1 MVDRAVADELL
12 EFCAVFPGHIDG
24 MLLPWHQSIGELQ
37 GDRSYFL
44 KLTVDESLDWFQTGK
59 MTMIKSALKLL
70 WDFMTDDDNSGTLEL
85 NEDEIRKQL
94 SWLVDVPLFI
104 DETRV
109 DQLYDITVQPV
120 FYEYQRDR
128 KEELYRFLSG
138 ETDEYGGEVE
148 GSLKSSS
155 MFSMIAE
162 GGLAARLTGSHSE
175 TEEEEEEI
183 RYQLTSTTQRQLAQ
197 IAIQYYYEDNRQ
209 NTETAS
215 RNYYYVDQS
224 GSDILNATNKYG
236 TENDGGTTAEN
247 DDDTAGEWRTPSGPT
262 EPRHLVVLQLPSRKE
277 VSENDQ
283 LVPTQLVPTAAEFE
297 DGTVEEL
304 YQNFGGSY
312 ENPPRYPERKKIWEN
327 MGEYYENI
335 DEDETLGRKE
345 LSGEIGDDI
354 QDARNYYWKWFKQ
367 QFRGKRGIQIIE
379 EAAEQHGDIRWIDFR
394 LPLDDSGETLHLH
407 IQGRGEYNTGTFAY
421 NLVKRGYKHGLLLV
435 GTIKSEPDMDVLA
448 VYER

>member
-1 MVDRAVADELL
+1 MA
-12 EFCAVFPGHIDG
+12 
-24 MLLPWHQSIGELQ
+24 
-37 GDRSYFL
+37 
-44 KLTVDESLDWFQTGK
+44 
-59 MTMIKSALKLL
+59 MIKSALELL
-70 WDFMTDDDNSGTLEL
+70 WDFMTTDDDSGTPEL
-85 NEDEIRKQL
+85 NDDEIRKQL

-109 DQLYDITVQPV
+109 GQLYDITVQPV
-120 FYEYQRDR
+120 FYEYQRDFR
-128 KEELYRFLSG
+128 EEKYRSMSG
-138 ETDEYGGEVE
+138 ETDEYGGELE
-148 GSLKSSS
+148 GGLKSSS
-155 MFSMIAE
+155 MFSMLAE
-162 GGLAARLTGSHSE
+162 GKLAARLTGSHSE
-175 TEEEEEEI
+175 TEEEEKETL
-183 RYQLTSTTQRQLAQ
+183 YQLTSTAQRQLAQ
-197 IAIQYYYEDNRQ
+197 IAIQYYYEDTRQ
-209 NTETAS
+209 NDETAS
-215 RNYYYVDQS
+215 RNYYYVNQNGRDF
-224 GSDILNATNKYG
+224 LNANNQAESK
-236 TENDGGTTAEN
+236 NHGGTTNRTEEESAE
-247 DDDTAGEWRTPSGPT
+247 EWRKPSGPT

-304 YQNFGGSY
+304 YQYFGGQY
-312 ENPPRYPERKKIWEN
+312 ENPPRYPERKKTWGN

-367 QFRGKRGIQIIE
+367 QFSGKRGIQIIE

-407 IQGRGEYNTGTFAY
+407 IQGREEYNTGTFAY